1 MINFSSRE
9 NYNELSWN
17 IYETYFPFERKW
29 KIRYTG
35 ENNISPPN
43 EIGLISLFIQS
54 RFIEDG
60 DPSSIMNFNR
70 VSVRISAQRI
80 DTPCWWTSST
90 GGTLKAFQRLL
101 AQHEI
106 DYSTTFRKPISSLTL
121 YFDLPASKS
130 TSGRG
135 KRRLTQPLTKP
146 FSCRLVVVA
155 FKGHGHEPPI
165 ARKRSCFVNEASASL
180 EKLNTDPS
188 TRLYPGT
195 DGI

>member
-17 IYETYFPFERKW
+17 IYETCLPFERKW

-35 ENNISPPN
+35 ENNLSPPN

-80 DTPCWWTSST
+80 DTLCWWTSST

-130 TSGRG
+130 MSGRG
-135 KRRLTQPLTKP
+135 ETSTYATPYETLFVSPRR
-146 FSCRLVVVA
+146 CRL
-155 FKGHGHEPPI
+155 
-165 ARKRSCFVNEASASL
+165 
-180 EKLNTDPS
+180 
-188 TRLYPGT
+188 
-195 DGI
+195 

>member
-1 MINFSSRE
+1 M
-9 NYNELSWN
+9 
-17 IYETYFPFERKW
+17 
-29 KIRYTG
+29 
-35 ENNISPPN
+35 
-43 EIGLISLFIQS
+43 
-54 RFIEDG
+54 
-60 DPSSIMNFNR
+60 
-70 VSVRISAQRI
+70 
-80 DTPCWWTSST
+80 
-90 GGTLKAFQRLL
+90 KAFQRLL

-130 TSGRG
+130 MSGGR

-188 TRLYPGT
+188 IRFYPNKRNIT
-195 DGI
+195 FSKFNTIEKYEFVDECVQRITNNL